1 MIVAFDSDIWSWQV
15 AGGICRYFVAL
26 GKALETLRHQVDVR
40 APVHVNGWLRE
51 WKPANG
57 IYLSNHLT
65 NLGPARSFRHYFA
78 GSIAGLRTSRLGSR
92 TLYITRPGI

>member
-26 GKALETLRHQVDVR
+26 GRALETLGHQVDVR

-57 IYLSNHLT
+57 IYLSSHL
-65 NLGPARSFRHYFA
+65 GQSRSSEIF
-78 GSIAGLRTSRLGSR
+78 
-92 TLYITRPGI
+92 